1 MQSFLTWSY
10 LQKVNYVGCPWQNQ
24 WKQHTPQHLNITKLL
39 CLPQKNTEPSLSSWD
54 SHVIWTTKKKSVLLF
69 QKLNYYTTALGMWS
83 DHWHFI
89 YKKIKAGRTPQL
101 SVFVHDSLYGKNFI
115 SAKCCE
121 DLWKLLELLSK
132 MTLDFK
138 WSLFHLNNTVV
149 LLQLTRNSLQ
159 SYNTVTSFL

>member
-1 MQSFLTWSY
+1 MSMT
-10 LQKVNYVGCPWQNQ
+10 KPM
-24 WKQHTPQHLNITKLL
+24 KTTHTPTPEHHKTPLSASEKHRAKFIQLGFTCDLN
-39 CLPQKNTEPSLSSWD
+39 N
-54 SHVIWTTKKKSVLLF
+54 KKKSVFLF